1 MQKPARI
8 IFAGSPDFAVP
19 ALESLMM
26 GPHDVVAVLTQ
37 PDRPA
42 GRGRK
47 VKPSPVKVTAV
58 AAGLPVLQ
66 PDTLQGEAIQAA
78 MSAKK
83 PDIMVVVAYGLLLP
97 QEVLQLP
104 KRGCINLHASLLP
117 RWRGASPIQTAI
129 LAGDTE
135 TGVGLMLMDAGLDT
149 GPVYVSESLSIGAH
163 ETADE
168 LHDRLASLGANLLDK
183 YLDAI
188 LVDELQPTAQ
198 PEEGVTYARLI
209 NKHDGLIDWT
219 QPAMSIDRQIRAYTP
234 WPVAHTL
241 YMGEPLRCLAGVAVN
256 ADGAFESGTLIGL
269 EDDGL
274 RVQTGEG
281 VLALT
286 RLQLA
291 GRKPVSAREF
301 ANAHAVDDV
310 VLGQ

>member
-1 MQKPARI
+1 
-8 IFAGSPDFAVP
+8 
-19 ALESLMM
+19 LESLMM

-47 VKPSPVKVTAV
+47 VTPSPVKVTAV

-78 MSAKK
+78 LSAKK

-129 LAGDTE
+129 LTGDTE

-149 GPVYVSESLSIGAH
+149 GPVFVSESLSIGAH
-163 ETADE
+163 ETADQ
-168 LHDRLASLGANLLDK
+168 LQDRLASLGANLLDK

-198 PEEGVTYARLI
+198 PEEDVTYARLI
-209 NKHDGLIDWT
+209 NKNDGLIDWT
-219 QPAMSIDRQIRAYTP
+219 QSAMSIDRQIRAYTP

-241 YMGEPLRCLAGVAVN
+241 YKGEPLRCLAGVAVN

>member
-1 MQKPARI
+1 
-8 IFAGSPDFAVP
+8 
-19 ALESLMM
+19 MM

-241 YMGEPLRCLAGVAVN
+241 YKGEPLRCLAGVAVN